1 MRYHLFQKFFEKVVK
16 IKGTSFLLSKCLVS
30 IAHHCMGYPI
40 SLIPMKASKTNKVDV
55 FCMRTWFVGLAIK
68 PPKSSTF
75 SSRNLNYS
83 LLIESHD
90 HDQSWRLQ
98 NGTTNISWYESYY
111 YIASKQDKIMEFLDF
126 RVQMVLY
133 RGSQLKMRFLGPF
146 KTSSFKYF
154 SDIWPKILII
164 QGLLT
169 CYLRNWYYL
178 KSCII
183 QDRVIQDPVI
193 QGVPV
198 YWL

>member
-1 MRYHLFQKFFEKVVK
+1 MFVGEWGVK
-16 IKGTSFLLSKCLVS
+16 KLQPQALRLNLWN
-30 IAHHCMGYPI
+30 MGYPL

-111 YIASKQDKIMEFLDF
+111 YIASKQDKIMKFRDF
-126 RVQMVLY
+126 SRVQMILY
-133 RGSQLKMRFLGPF
+133 RESMNNAIFGPTENPCYS
-146 KTSSFKYF
+146 KPHYSSTLVIF
-154 SDIWPKILII
+154 D
-164 QGLLT
+164 
-169 CYLRNWYYL
+169 L
-178 KSCII
+178 KSVLFK
-183 QDRVIQDPVI
+183 DH
-193 QGVPV
+193 
-198 YWL
+198 